1 MQLDPTIFE
10 RINRLISNTPLI
22 ELDWSSCHLFAKIE
36 ANQFTG
42 SIKDRAAAYII
53 RRAVENG
60 LINQGTTI
68 VESSSGNFGIALA
81 ALCRVIG
88 LTFVPVIDPNI
99 TKEKENLLRL
109 LASRVIKVTKQDS
122 SGGYL
127 LTRMNAVRTFLMLH
141 PNSYNPNQYEN
152 PDNYLAYYNTLALE
166 LCDSFD
172 TLDYAFISVSTG
184 GTITGVSVR
193 LKERFDHVKIV
204 AVDVEGS
211 LVFSGVAKTRR
222 IPGMG
227 ASLRSS
233 FLDIAKIDDAL
244 ILTEKEIVM
253 GCFELL
259 NEQGVFGGPSSGA
272 AYYAA
277 KRVLSR
283 LGRHDVNAVIICP
296 DKGNAYLDTVYN
308 RSWATKVIE

>member
-109 LASRVIKVTKQDS
+109 LASRGD
-122 SGGYL
+122 
-127 LTRMNAVRTFLMLH
+127 
-141 PNSYNPNQYEN
+141 
-152 PDNYLAYYNTLALE
+152 
-166 LCDSFD
+166 
-172 TLDYAFISVSTG
+172 
-184 GTITGVSVR
+184 
-193 LKERFDHVKIV
+193 
-204 AVDVEGS
+204 
-211 LVFSGVAKTRR
+211 
-222 IPGMG
+222 
-227 ASLRSS
+227 
-233 FLDIAKIDDAL
+233 
-244 ILTEKEIVM
+244 
-253 GCFELL
+253 
-259 NEQGVFGGPSSGA
+259 
-272 AYYAA
+272 
-277 KRVLSR
+277 
-283 LGRHDVNAVIICP
+283 
-296 DKGNAYLDTVYN
+296 
-308 RSWATKVIE
+308 